1 MLPDTE
7 TATSPASA
15 RSQAIVLVPPDE
27 SITDAFA
34 ASVMGLPPMVNPS
47 AEKAI
52 DWTVRPFRSFVAV
65 VRLAAGNEIAAVASP
80 AGEPPIQFDG
90 FENRPSAAPVQT

>member
-1 MLPDTE
+1 M
-7 TATSPASA
+7 
-15 RSQAIVLVPPDE
+15 VPRDV

-34 ASVMGLPPMVNPS
+34 ASVMALPPIVNSS

-52 DWTVRPFRSFVAV
+52 DWAVRPVRSFVAV

-90 FENRPSAAPVQT
+90 FENRLSAAPVQT